1 VSETMALP
9 FVAGCQTSIDAAVS
23 MESSAPTLREKVL
36 EFIRHMD
43 AHGATDEEMQEALEL
58 NPSTQ
63 RPRRREL
70 VQRGLVEPSSRKRP
84 TRSGRSATVWIRV
97 G

>member
-1 VSETMALP
+1 M
-9 FVAGCQTSIDAAVS
+9 DAAAS
-23 MESSAPTLREKVL
+23 MEERAPTLREKVL
-36 EFIRHMD
+36 EFIRYMD
-43 AHGATDEEMQEALEL
+43 AHGATDEEMQVALDL

-70 VQRGLVEPSSRKRP
+70 VQAGLVEPSVRKRK
-84 TRSGRSATVWIRV
+84 TSSGRGAIVWIRV